1 MSYNIQLLLFIYLLG
16 SVLVILLILAKLIIF
31 YVFNWIT
38 KANILDKNLKKLQ
51 KEDKKEWYLN
61 LLIFLGKVL
70 FEASLSWMNVVFV
83 LWQILAEIFKGLR
96 DSLSPTPEEIK
107 KLRFPL
113 RNNPALSKEAVW
125 AYSVALGLKTGEA
138 LPNENVIIG
147 TIDEVLENRPDFNYR
162 YALNQL
168 DNLKVLSS
176 ETIASIKN
184 HFDLQNIDD
193 D

>member
-1 MSYNIQLLLFIYLLG
+1 
-16 SVLVILLILAKLIIF
+16 LVIF

-70 FEASLSWMNVVFV
+70 FEASLSWMNVVLV
-83 LWQILAEIFKGLR
+83 LWQIISEIIKGLR
-96 DSLSPTPEEIK
+96 ELLTPIPEEIK

-125 AYSVALGLKTGEA
+125 AYLIAINSKTGEA
-138 LPNENVIIG
+138 LPNKYFIIG
-147 TIDEVLENRPDFNYR
+147 SIEETLQNRPDFNYR